1 MNASVIAHM
10 NDDFREAILTHPRS
24 DGKAVVT
31 RSIDALERE
40 EYKRVLEAVKK
51 DNNFSVGN
59 DPRGEH
65 DFGAVELPNLPK
77 VFWKIDYFADTSLA
91 FGAENPE
98 KSYRVLTIM
107 LASEY

>member
-1 MNASVIAHM
+1 MNAAVIARM
-10 NDDFREAILTHPRS
+10 NDEFREGILTHPRS

-40 EYKRVLEAVKK
+40 EYKSVLEAVKTAN
-51 DNNFSVGN
+51 DFSVGN

-65 DFGAVELPNLPK
+65 DFGALELPNLPK
-77 VFWKIDYFADTSLA
+77 IFWKIDYFADTSLRL
-91 FGAENPE
+91 GAENPE
-98 KSYRVLTIM
+98 KSYRILTIM